1 MNFFSWRVISKR
13 LGAIRHLM
21 VDKTVPKRHKVLV
34 VFGLIYLFSPLDLI
48 PAVIFPVAWMDD
60 MLLWIYI
67 IFTLKEYLDKYWL
80 GDPVI
85 DLSKKF
91 KSKTVVDDVA
101 YSVEDEDEKKEN
113 DDVDDG
119 KDDDGGE

>member
-21 VDKTVPKRHKVLV
+21 VDKTVPKRHKALV

-48 PAVIFPVAWMDD
+48 PAVIFPFAWMDD
-60 MLLWIYI
+60 TLLWIYI

-80 GDPVI
+80 GEPVI

-91 KSKTVVDDVA
+91 KSKTVVDDVV
-101 YSVEDEDEKKEN
+101 YSVEDEEK
-113 DDVDDG
+113 DDNG
-119 KDDDGGE
+119 DDGGDDA

>member
-21 VDKTVPKRHKVLV
+21 VDKTVPKRHKILV

-48 PAVIFPVAWMDD
+48 PAVIFPFAWMDD

-80 GDPVI
+80 GEPVI

-91 KSKTVVDDVA
+91 KSKTVVDDVE
-101 YSVEDEDEKKEN
+101 YSVEDEE
-113 DDVDDG
+113 
-119 KDDDGGE
+119 KDDNDSDGDGGEDA